1 MHNTIRSWLF
11 FRLLLQPGAVFEELS
26 DTRPS
31 FPAVFFRYVIW
42 LAALPPLFLYL
53 GASRGGWHLGAAEPL
68 FLEPNARLAFSLAYF
83 VVLLFGMALTGFLSY
98 RMADT
103 YGAPK
108 SRGIHLAMTVIVA
121 APIVVCSAIHLYPH
135 IFVKMLVLVPAL
147 MWSMYFLYR
156 GLPVVLQVGP
166 ERGMLMASS
175 LIGWLMVAAVSWLG
189 LTVALWSNGIGPSIW
204 V

>member
-1 MHNTIRSWLF
+1 MRNTIRPWLF
-11 FRLLLQPGAVFEELS
+11 FRLLIKPGAVFEELS
-26 DTRPS
+26 EARPS

-53 GASRGGWHLGAAEPL
+53 GASRGGWHLGAAESL

-83 VVLLFGMALTGFLSY
+83 VVLLLGMAFTGFLSY

-108 SRGIHLAMTVIVA
+108 SRGIHLAMVVVVS

-135 IFVKMLVLVPAL
+135 IFVNLLVLVPAL
-147 MWSMYFLYR
+147 MWSMYLLYR
-156 GLPVVLQVGP
+156 GLPVVLLVGP

-175 LIGWLMVAAVSWLG
+175 LIGWLMIAAVSLLG
-189 LTVALWSNGIGPSIW
+189 LTVALWSNGIGPSIR